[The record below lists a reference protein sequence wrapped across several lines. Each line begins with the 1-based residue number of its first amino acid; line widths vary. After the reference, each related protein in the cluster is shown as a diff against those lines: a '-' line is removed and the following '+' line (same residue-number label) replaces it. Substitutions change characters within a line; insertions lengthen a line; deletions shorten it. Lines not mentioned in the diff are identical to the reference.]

1 MALRALQL
9 SPIHHHRSVFL
20 SFPAPC
26 RIVHTRLAQARVRR
40 QLPTISSSSNSVKL
54 APKSNLTDGGES
66 SSGKDDDETRE
77 RNRQE
82 EERRKGWWEN
92 LLGRKS
98 IDEEEDFD
106 EDDDADSLE
115 IEDTLQ
121 SDEIDTEGKR
131 DASDSQREF
140 ASPELELRQ
149 EPDSNKK
156 TPRLAG
162 RKKGGRF
169 WGGFWGGRD
178 DLKEDREASSS
189 SQFDDR
195 GRKTAAA
202 EAADQM
208 ELDELDLILEGADM
222 KINWRDLLD
231 PTVENVLAL
240 VLTTLLAYA
249 VLLIAWQLFIVAI
262 AITLSALKYS
272 VIALILLGILIFLI

>member
-1 MALRALQL
+1 
-9 SPIHHHRSVFL
+9 
-20 SFPAPC
+20 
-26 RIVHTRLAQARVRR
+26 VHTRLPQARVRG
-40 QLPTISSSSNSVKL
+40 QLSTLSSSSNSVKL

-66 SSGKDDDETRE
+66 SSEKYDDETRE
-77 RNRQE
+77 RKRQE
-82 EERRKGWWEN
+82 EERRKGWWED

-98 IDEEEDFD
+98 VDELEDFD
-106 EDDDADSLE
+106 EYDDGDSLE

-121 SDEIDTEGKR
+121 SDEIDTEGER
-131 DASDSQREF
+131 DASDFQKGF

-162 RKKGGRF
+162 RRKGGRF
-169 WGGFWGGRD
+169 WGGFWGVRD
-178 DLKEDREASSS
+178 DLMEDREASSS
-189 SQFDDR
+189 SQSDDR
-195 GRKTAAA
+195 GRNTAAA

-231 PTVENVLAL
+231 PTLENVLAL

>member
-1 MALRALQL
+1 
-9 SPIHHHRSVFL
+9 
-20 SFPAPC
+20 
-26 RIVHTRLAQARVRR
+26 VHTRLAQARVRR
-40 QLPTISSSSNSVKL
+40 QLPTFSSSSNSVKL

-66 SSGKDDDETRE
+66 SSEKDDDETRE

-140 ASPELELRQ
+140 PSPELELRQ

-156 TPRLAG
+156 NPRLAG
-162 RKKGGRF
+162 RRKGGRF

-231 PTVENVLAL
+231 PTLENVLAL

>member
-1 MALRALQL
+1 
-9 SPIHHHRSVFL
+9 
-20 SFPAPC
+20 
-26 RIVHTRLAQARVRR
+26 VHTRLPQARVRG
-40 QLPTISSSSNSVKL
+40 QLPTLSSSSNSVKL

-66 SSGKDDDETRE
+66 SSEKDDDETRE
-77 RNRQE
+77 RKRQE
-82 EERRKGWWEN
+82 EERRKGWWED

-98 IDEEEDFD
+98 VDEEEDFD
-106 EDDDADSLE
+106 EDDDGDSLE

-131 DASDSQREF
+131 DASDSQKEF

-149 EPDSNKK
+149 EPDSRKK

-162 RKKGGRF
+162 RRKGGRF
-169 WGGFWGGRD
+169 WGGFWGVRD

-195 GRKTAAA
+195 GRNTAAA
-202 EAADQM
+202 EAADQT

-231 PTVENVLAL
+231 PTLENVLAL

>member
-9 SPIHHHRSVFL
+9 SPIHHHRSIFVA
-20 SFPAPC
+20 FPAPS
-26 RIVHTRLAQARVRR
+26 RIVHTRLPQARVRG
-40 QLPTISSSSNSVKL
+40 QLPTLSSSRNSVQL
-54 APKSNLTDGGES
+54 APKSNLTDGGGS
-66 SSGKDDDETRE
+66 SSEKDDDETRE
-77 RNRQE
+77 TKRQE
-82 EERRKGWWEN
+82 EERRKGWWED

-98 IDEEEDFD
+98 VDEEEDFD
-106 EDDDADSLE
+106 EDDDGDSLE
-115 IEDTLQ
+115 IEDTLP
-121 SDEIDTEGKR
+121 SDEIDTEGER
-131 DASDSQREF
+131 DASDSLKEF

-149 EPDSNKK
+149 EPDSSKK

-162 RKKGGRF
+162 RRKGGRF
-169 WGGFWGGRD
+169 WGGFWGVRD

-189 SQFDDR
+189 SQVDDR
-195 GRKTAAA
+195 GRNTTAA
-202 EAADQM
+202 EAADQT

-231 PTVENVLAL
+231 PTLENVLAL